1 MLVTMKDIEYLLP
14 KNISS
19 ICIKEINKKFSC
31 SLELKIEGGE
41 TKRIQISDSKCL
53 TIKMFNS
60 VSPWITW
67 VKTNYPEIKK
77 VIIIL
82 E

>member
-41 TKRIQISDSKCL
+41 LKRIQISDSKCL